1 MSIKGCN
8 RGSVTAPLCYVNNI
22 HYLYPHDNTI
32 LSTPCSLM
40 VVHPL
45 RAHTRLHQHHDTT
58 RLATHCLRLLEVYIL
73 LGSTHLLTVLHR
85 CMCHI
90 THIRMLEQTDIQ
102 LITELLNQPEDRILT
117 KRTLIQLQRIKVK
130 ATGIKDKECF
140 CASVRRKVWLKDF
153 NIWYEGATG

>member
-1 MSIKGCN
+1 MGATGECN
-8 RGSVTAPLCYVNNI
+8 SSPLLYTKF

-32 LSTPCSLM
+32 HSSLSHDM
-40 VVHPL
+40 VVYPL
-45 RAHTRLHQHHDTT
+45 RTHTRLHQHHDTT
-58 RLATHCLRLLEVYIL
+58 RLDTHRTWLLEVYLL
-73 LGSTHLLTVLHR
+73 LGNTYLLTVLHR

-90 THIRMLEQTDIQ
+90 THSRMLEQTDIQ

-117 KRTLIQLQRIKVK
+117 KRTLIQLQRIKSRV
-130 ATGIKDKECF
+130 TGIKDKECF

>member
-1 MSIKGCN
+1 MQQGECN
-8 RGSVTAPLCYVNNI
+8 SSPLLYINF

-32 LSTPCSLM
+32 LSSLSHDM

-58 RLATHCLRLLEVYIL
+58 RLDTHRTWLLEVYLL
-73 LGSTHLLTVLHR
+73 LGNTHLLTVLHR

-90 THIRMLEQTDIQ
+90 THSRMLEQTDIQ

-117 KRTLIQLQRIKVK
+117 KRTLIQLQRIKSRV
-130 ATGIKDKECF
+130 TGIKDKECF